1 MPLNKGKAW
10 EAKFRSDW
18 SKSFPNGTID
28 RLYDPT
34 NGYIAISNV
43 SDFIGYDYPLIF
55 YTELKSHKGN
65 TFPFTCLPQY
75 EKLTAKVGIK
85 GVRAGVVLW
94 MIDHDLVLYV
104 PISTITKMKN
114 DGKKSINIKDIDNY
128 HIIKIPG
135 VKKRVFIECDYRCL
149 KDLEEGC

>member
-1 MPLNKGKAW
+1 MNRGKQF
-10 EAKFRSDW
+10 EHKFAEDIT
-18 SKSFPNGTID
+18 KTFKNCVLI
-28 RLYDPT
+28 RLPDQQS
-34 NGYIAISNV
+34 GYRISSQNLC
-43 SDFIGYDYPLIF
+43 DFLFFVYPILYCI
-55 YTELKSHKGN
+55 ELKSHKGN

-114 DGKKSINIKDIDNY
+114 DGKKSVNVKDIDNY

>member
-1 MPLNKGKAW
+1 MNRGKQF
-10 EAKFRSDW
+10 EQKFALDMK
-18 SKSFPNGTID
+18 KSFPNSLLI
-28 RLYDPT
+28 RLPDQQS
-34 NGYIAISNV
+34 GYRISSQNLC
-43 SDFIGYDYPLIF
+43 DFLFFRYPILYCI
-55 YTELKSHKGN
+55 ELKSHKGN

-114 DGKKSINIKDIDNY
+114 DGKKSINVKDVDNY
-128 HIIKIPG
+128 PIIKIPG

>member
-1 MPLNKGKAW
+1 MNRGKQF
-10 EAKFRSDW
+10 ERKFAEDIT
-18 SKSFPNGTID
+18 KTFKNCVLI
-28 RLYDPT
+28 RLPDQQSGYRISSQNLCDFLFFVYPT
-34 NGYIAISNV
+34 LYCI
-43 SDFIGYDYPLIF
+43 
-55 YTELKSHKGN
+55 ELKSHKGN

-114 DGKKSINIKDIDNY
+114 DGKKSINVKDIDDY